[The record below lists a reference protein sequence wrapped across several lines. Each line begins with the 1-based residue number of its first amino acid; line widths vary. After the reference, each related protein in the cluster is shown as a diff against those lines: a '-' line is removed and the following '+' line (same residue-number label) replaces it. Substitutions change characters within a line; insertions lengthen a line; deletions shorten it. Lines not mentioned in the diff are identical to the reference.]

1 MSLSVL
7 SIDSW
12 ESDQAGSDQLTSEQA
27 DLKFMRKF
35 NRTAL
40 NQSSQ
45 SETLSTYKGSDVS
58 SVSQNDAQV
67 VRRISTQ

>member
-35 NRTAL
+35 NRQVL

>member
-12 ESDQAGSDQLTSEQA
+12 ESDHAGSDQLTSEQA

-35 NRTAL
+35 NRPAL